1 MNALHR
7 LGATEHDRRA
17 DTCSIFDGIPASMR
31 LYDLGG
37 IVDELMRG
45 AYAYAEA
52 FVRLFV
58 SPYLA
63 PILAFATSLIR
74 AAYHNKKPWK
84 TRILEGVL
92 LALATVAINPVLL
105 HLGMSSDMAVFCGVF
120 MGFVGVD
127 TLSAWIK
134 RYMEGKVK

>member
-1 MNALHR
+1 MGGVIGEIAR
-7 LGATEHDRRA
+7 
-17 DTCSIFDGIPASMR
+17 GI
-31 LYDLGG
+31 
-37 IVDELMRG
+37 
-45 AYAYAEA
+45 YAYAEA
-52 FVRLFV
+52 FVRMFV

-84 TRILEGVL
+84 TRILEGAL

-127 TLSAWIK
+127 TLSAWLK
-134 RYMEGKVK
+134 RYMEGKIK

>member
-1 MNALHR
+1 MNARHR
-7 LGATEHDRRA
+7 PGTTEHYCRA
-17 DTCSIFDGIPASMR
+17 DTCGIFDGIPASMR

-52 FVRLFV
+52 FVRLFI

-84 TRILEGVL
+84 TRILEGAL
-92 LALATVAINPVLL
+92 LALATVAIKPVLL

-120 MGFVGVD
+120 MGFVGMD

>member
-1 MNALHR
+1 VNESYRPGTA
-7 LGATEHDRRA
+7 EHDRSA
-17 DTCSIFDGIPASMR
+17 DPVGVFTRVPPRVRIYDMGGVIGEIARGI
-31 LYDLGG
+31 
-37 IVDELMRG
+37 
-45 AYAYAEA
+45 YAYAEA
-52 FVRLFV
+52 FVRMFV

-84 TRILEGVL
+84 TRILEGAL